1 MATKSISGKKTTKP
15 ARAGKPNAGKPKK
28 QAGKGIRKPLARPAK
43 SKAAN
48 PRLHAQGAKKAVAKA
63 LNRKPLVQ
71 KEARP
76 AGTPEKLRDA
86 AVAVLNERKA
96 EDILTFDLTGR
107 SAMADYLIIASGSA
121 SKQLVAL
128 AHHLGDAFA
137 KLGAGKPRV
146 EGMQDANWVLVDAG
160 DVIVH
165 LFRPEVRHYYDLE
178 AIWKDQ

>member
-1 MATKSISGKKTTKP
+1 MAKKSTQAKKTAKP
-15 ARAGKPNAGKPKK
+15 RRAAKPKK
-28 QAGKGIRKPLARPAK
+28 QSKGQSVKSARKKALARPAK
-43 SKAAN
+43 ASN
-48 PRLHAQGAKKAVAKA
+48 PRSHAQGAKKAVVKA
-63 LNRKPLVQ
+63 LKKKPVVQ
-71 KEARP
+71 KETRP
-76 AGTPEKLRDA
+76 AGIPEKLRDA
-86 AVAVLNERKA
+86 AIAVLNERKA

-107 SAMADYLIIASGSA
+107 SAMADYLIIASGRA

-137 KLGAGKPRV
+137 KLGVAKPRI

>member
-1 MATKSISGKKTTKP
+1 MAIKKAQVKKSGKT
-15 ARAGKPNAGKPKK
+15 ARAGKVKK
-28 QAGKGIRKPLARPAK
+28 LAVKSARKPHTPRPAK
-43 SKAAN
+43 GKGAN
-48 PRLHAQGAKKAVAKA
+48 PRSHAQGAKKAVVKA
-63 LNRKPLVQ
+63 LKKKPIIQ
-71 KEARP
+71 KENRP
-76 AGTPEKLRDA
+76 AGIPEKLRDA
-86 AVAVLNERKA
+86 AMVVLNERKA

-107 SAMADYLIIASGSA
+107 SAMADYLIIASGRA

-137 KLGAGKPRV
+137 KLGVAKPRI